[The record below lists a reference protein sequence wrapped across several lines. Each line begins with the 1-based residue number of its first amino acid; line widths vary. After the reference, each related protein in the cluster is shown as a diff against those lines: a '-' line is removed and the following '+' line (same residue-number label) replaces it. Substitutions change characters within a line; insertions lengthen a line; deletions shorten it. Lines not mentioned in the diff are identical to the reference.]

1 MDRSDLLT
9 EEARPV
15 VRRINDLIEEVY
27 SRGLH
32 MTSWYGTL
40 PNFTESETE
49 KGVGIANRGSDYTP
63 LPDMADDSRLPWYL
77 YWEIFWVMQHG
88 QQVKSGDRVLDAG
101 GTSSLFSCYLAS
113 LGIEVH
119 SIDLNERII
128 ANGNALA
135 KAMNW
140 NMHSYLMNM
149 GHLDFPDSFFDHAY
163 SICVFEHLDHKTKM
177 SSLEEI
183 ARCLKP
189 GGVLSITFD
198 YRNPAPN
205 VYGYGPDIREENQL
219 KTKDDIKR
227 AFLSTEHFEL
237 LRNQEFHDNGQSYLV
252 HPKFGN
258 FPYTFGA
265 IFLRKKGLPMTTGK

>member
-9 EEARPV
+9 EEARPI

-27 SRGLH
+27 SRGLR

-49 KGVGIANRGSDYTP
+49 KGVGIANRGSDYKP
-63 LPDMADDSRLPWYL
+63 LPQMADDGRLPWYL
-77 YWEIFWVMQHG
+77 YWEIFWVLTRG
-88 QQVKSGDRVLDAG
+88 PSLKADDKVLDAG

-113 LGIEVH
+113 LGGKVH

-128 ANGNALA
+128 ANGNELA
-135 KAMNW
+135 KAMKW
-140 NMHSYLMNM
+140 NMHSYHMDM

-163 SICVFEHLDHKTKM
+163 SICVFEHLDKPVKETA
-177 SSLEEI
+177 LEEI

-189 GGVLSITFD
+189 HGVLSITFD

-205 VYGYGPDIREENQL
+205 VFGYGQDIRPQNQL
-219 KTKDDIKR
+219 KTREDIER
-227 AFLSTEHFEL
+227 AFLSTDHFEPMG
-237 LRNQEFHDNGQSYLV
+237 NQVFHDNGQSYLV
-252 HPKFGN
+252 HPRFDN
-258 FPYTFGA
+258 HPYTFGA
-265 IFLRKKGLPMTTGK
+265 IFLRKK